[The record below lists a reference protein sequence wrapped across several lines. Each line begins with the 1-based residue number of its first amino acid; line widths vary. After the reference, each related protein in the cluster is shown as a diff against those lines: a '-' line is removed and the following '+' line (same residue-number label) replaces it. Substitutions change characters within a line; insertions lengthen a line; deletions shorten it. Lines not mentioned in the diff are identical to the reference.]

1 MSAKKPFV
9 VVTRRLPAVVETR
22 MAELFET
29 KFNASD
35 APLTK
40 AALIEAVKAADVLV
54 PTVTDRIDKSLILQA
69 GPKLKLIANFGNGVD
84 NISTFAHGS
93 GKKSQDAYR
102 RAKSSKGSRS
112 RCTASLEIGPTPTKT
127 SATHTCVAGQPTPS
141 PTRIWPDIGDT
152 GGSNDNPSRGQN

>member
-1 MSAKKPFV
+1 MKLVLSTAQYEKVSGIV
-9 VVTRRLPAVVETR
+9 VPGRL
-22 MAELFET
+22 FC
-29 KFNASD
+29 FSSD
-35 APLTK
+35 
-40 AALIEAVKAADVLV
+40 
-54 PTVTDRIDKSLILQA
+54 
-69 GPKLKLIANFGNGVD
+69 GNGVE

-102 RAKSSKGSRS
+102 RAKSSRS
-112 RCTASLEIGPTPTKT
+112 RCTPSLEIGPTPTKT